1 MIKVVVNWEMYCF
14 ELQNLC
20 EESHERR
27 KILKV
32 VEMTITFSL
41 LRKYKHCILSQI
53 QVLLPFD
60 YIGSFSVN
68 LIIDGCMYL
77 LLGEWKHPKDHC

>member
-1 MIKVVVNWEMYCF
+1 MKEK
-14 ELQNLC
+14 
-20 EESHERR
+20 

-60 YIGSFSVN
+60 YIDSFPVN
-68 LIIDGCMYL
+68 LIVDSWMYL
-77 LLGEWKHPKDHC
+77 LLGE